1 VVERFTKTGVMPLIM
16 TPEEFDAR
24 IRAEVRTNAAI
35 AKAAGIKP
43 N

>member
-1 VVERFTKTGVMPLIM
+1 LSPA
-16 TPEEFDAR
+16 EFDAR
-24 IRAEVRTNAAI
+24 IRHELVVNAAL